1 MRPHRIL
8 PVLLALASAASAAE
22 PKPVPRMQAIPQ
34 PRDEVSFQ
42 RDGEEIARFHFAQD
56 QRRPFV
62 FPVIGPSGRSLTRMG
77 HPHDPI
83 THSHHNSVWFSHQFV
98 GGVNF
103 WGDDGGRIS
112 HLRVLRYEDADDVA
126 FAETENAWLDK
137 EGKPVLHDR
146 RRISVKPLAGKEWLL
161 LLDLQLEAR
170 AADVPIT
177 ESAFGMLGVRMAK
190 TIGVA
195 DGGGTIRN
203 SEDGVDEAG
212 CFRKPARWMDYS
224 GPITPMAQEGIA
236 LFDHPQN
243 PNHPVPFH
251 CRNDGWMGA
260 SLTFASPLTVKK
272 GEPLRLRYA
281 LYVHAGMPVP
291 AKIEEQ
297 WKAFA
302 ASLWMEFSEKKK

>member
-1 MRPHRIL
+1 M
-8 PVLLALASAASAAE
+8 
-22 PKPVPRMQAIPQ
+22 
-34 PRDEVSFQ
+34 
-42 RDGEEIARFHFAQD
+42 
-56 QRRPFV
+56 
-62 FPVIGPSGRSLTRMG
+62 
-77 HPHDPI
+77 
-83 THSHHNSVWFSHQFV
+83 
-98 GGVNF
+98 
-103 WGDDGGRIS
+103 
-112 HLRVLRYEDADDVA
+112 LRYEDSDDVA

-146 RRISVKPLAGKEWLL
+146 RRIGVKPLAGKEWLL

-170 AADVPIT
+170 VADVPLAET
-177 ESAFGMLGVRMAK
+177 AFGMLGVRMAK
-190 TIGVA
+190 TIGVL

-203 SEDGVDEAG
+203 SEGGVDEVA

-224 GPITPMAQEGIA
+224 GPIAKSEVGNRKSEVDAPKRQPTPSDFRLPASDLVIEGIA

-251 CRNDGWMGA
+251 CRGDGWMGA
-260 SLTFASPLTVKK
+260 SLTFEKALTVKK

-281 LYVHAGMPVP
+281 LYVHAGMPEP

-302 ASLWMEFSEKKK
+302 ATPWMDFPEKKK